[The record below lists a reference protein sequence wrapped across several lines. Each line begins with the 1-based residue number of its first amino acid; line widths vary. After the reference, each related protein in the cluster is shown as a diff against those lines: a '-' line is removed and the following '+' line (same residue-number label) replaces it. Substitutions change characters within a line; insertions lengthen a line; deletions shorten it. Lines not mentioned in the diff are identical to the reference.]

1 MMVSDVHDQFQDICI
16 RLYTSLSNYVENIF
30 NNHKSVDLNSVKF
43 S

>member
-1 MMVSDVHDQFQDICI
+1 MLSDAVHDQFQDICI